1 MVLLT
6 GKVLPRSFRTQAARA
21 VRGEGVYIFDESGK
35 RYIDGC
41 SGALISNLGH
51 GNSEIIEAVT
61 AQMRKIEF
69 AHPSRW
75 RCESVEDAAR
85 EVATLTPEGL
95 DYVWFVSGGSEAI
108 ESAMKLARQYYV
120 ERDGVGSSKAQ
131 VLARWNSYHGSTIGT
146 MAVAGS
152 MPRRRIFTP
161 MFQESPKVA
170 PHYCYRCPFGLKYP
184 SCGLRCAH
192 QVEEAIKRIGPERIA
207 AFLAEPIVGSTV
219 GALTPP
225 DEYWPIVREICDRY
239 DILLIADEVM
249 TGFGRT
255 GQNFCVNH
263 WDVVP
268 DIIASAKGMAAGY
281 VPTGGIMVKNEIA
294 ETIEAGSGAFL
305 HGHTYNGNPLS
316 GAATAAVVRYMK
328 KHNLV
333 ENVRVLGDKLGAGLK
348 AMEEFPIVGE
358 VRGKGFMWGFELV
371 ADKETGRPFPKAK
384 GVAALVTRECL
395 QRGLVIYPGGGMAD
409 GIDGD
414 NFMIAPPLISD
425 EKTIEEVVSI
435 LGDGLK
441 AATEALTVH

>member
-1 MVLLT
+1 MN

-21 VRGEGVYIFDESGK
+21 VRGEGVYIFDEDGK

-51 GNSEIIEAVT
+51 GNREIIEAVT
-61 AQMRKIEF
+61 SQMKKIEF

-85 EVATLTPEGL
+85 EVATLSPEGL

-108 ESAMKLARQYYV
+108 ESAMKLARQYFV
-120 ERDGVGSSKAQ
+120 ERDGAGSSKAK

-152 MPRRRIFTP
+152 MPRRRIFSP

-170 PHYCYRCPFGLKYP
+170 PHYCYRCPFGLEYP
-184 SCGLRCAH
+184 TCELRCAH
-192 QVEEAIKRIGPERIA
+192 QVEEAIKRIGPESIA

-255 GQNFCVNH
+255 GANFCVDH

-281 VPTGGIMVKNEIA
+281 VPTGGIMVKNLIA
-294 ETIEAGSGAFL
+294 ETLEAGSGAFL

-328 KHNLV
+328 KHGLV
-333 ENVRVLGDKLGAGLK
+333 ENVRIQGEKLGKGLK
-348 AMEEFPIVGE
+348 ELQDIPIVGQ

-371 ADKETGRPFPKAK
+371 EDRETRRPFPKAK
-384 GVAALVTRECL
+384 GASALVTRECL
-395 QRGLVIYPGGGMAD
+395 KRGLVIYPGGGMAD

-414 NFMIAPPLISD
+414 NFMIAPPLISSGEIVED
-425 EKTIEEVVSI
+425 IVSI
-435 LGDGLK
+435 FSEGLK
-441 AATEALTVH
+441 AASAKLSGAGV